1 MTVLAE
7 QAKLPRNSIRQVLM
21 GHEPKLNRAVEIAQA
36 LDIELHLGP
45 RRSVP
50 HSIARALDLED
61 DCTAEDVVR
70 EIERVKKWDSAKWAA
85 LMERTRK
92 QTEAQLEASSREIE
106 DKIFR
111 IIDEYKLTDPSHL
124 KNAPLHAIP
133 FATEVRETGRP
144 EEVEFVEAAEGIAV
158 ERSAI
163 AGWAEWKHLICM
175 QAPGDTMVP
184 RVNEGDL
191 IILDR
196 SKREPVRG
204 TEFVFLVLS
213 GDSLS
218 LRRLRESDG
227 VWWLY
232 SDNPLYQRRRLG
244 GGHWLLGAVA
254 GIAGQNSFSF
264 LPAARRRARSK
275 K

>member
-7 QAKLPRNSIRQVLM
+7 QAKLPRNSIRQILM

-85 LMERTRK
+85 LLERTRK
-92 QTEAQLEASSREIE
+92 QTEAQLEASSRETE
-106 DKIFR
+106 EKIFR
-111 IIDEYKLTDPSHL
+111 IIDEYKLTDPNHL
-124 KNAPLHAIP
+124 RNAPLHAIP
-133 FATEVRETGRP
+133 FATEVRGTGRP
-144 EEVEFVEAAEGIAV
+144 EEVKFVEAAEGIAIK
-158 ERSAI
+158 RAAI
-163 AGWAEWKHLICM
+163 AEWAEWKHLICM
-175 QAPGDTMVP
+175 QAPGDTMAP
-184 RVNEGDL
+184 RVNKGDL

-204 TEFVFLVLS
+204 TDFIFLVLS
-213 GDSLS
+213 GDGLS
-218 LRRLRESDG
+218 LRRLREADG
-227 VWWLY
+227 AWWLY
-232 SDNPLYQRRRLG
+232 SDKPSYPRRRRG
-244 GGHWLLGAVA
+244 MGDWLLGAVA
-254 GIAGQNSFSF
+254 GIAGQDSFSY
-264 LPAARRRARSK
+264 LPAARRRVGSK